1 MNMKKLVL
9 LISLVF
15 IINSVSYSQ
24 FKRPEDGNK
33 INKTTNNLILG
44 IFNPKNFSMRHSFQV
59 SMLSSRYGN
68 MSVTSYVNSMNYKVS
83 DRLNVAADIKLQY
96 APYVSSSFGSSYAKG
111 LQDDM
116 NGISLSRL
124 SVDYKVSE
132 NSFIKLE
139 YRHLDE
145 SNFYDPYNRYNP
157 YYYDSMFR

>member
-1 MNMKKLVL
+1 MKKLVF

-24 FKRPEDGNK
+24 FKRPDEGNK

-83 DRLNVAADIKLQY
+83 DRINVAADIKLQY
-96 APYVSSSFGSSYAKG
+96 APYVSSSFGTSYAKG
-111 LQDDM
+111 LQDDL

-124 SVDYKVSE
+124 SVDYQVSE

-145 SNFYDPYNRYNP
+145 SSFYDPYNRYYP
-157 YYYDSMFR
+157 YYYDRMFR

>member
-1 MNMKKLVL
+1 MKKLVL
-9 LISLVF
+9 LIALVF
-15 IINSVSYSQ
+15 IFNSVTYSQ

-68 MSVTSYVNSMNYKVS
+68 MSVTSYVNSMNYKVT

-96 APYVSSSFGSSYAKG
+96 APYVSSSFGSTYAKG
-111 LQDDM
+111 LQDNL

-124 SVDYKVSE
+124 SVDYKVSD
-132 NSFIKLE
+132 NAFIKLE

-145 SNFYDPYNRYNP
+145 SSFYDPYNPYNP
-157 YYYDSMFR
+157 YYYDRMYR

>member
-1 MNMKKLVL
+1 MKKLVF

-83 DRLNVAADIKLQY
+83 DRINVAADIKLQY
-96 APYVSSSFGSSYAKG
+96 APYVSSSFGTSYAKG
-111 LQDDM
+111 LQDDL

-124 SVDYKVSE
+124 SVDYQVSE

-145 SNFYDPYNRYNP
+145 SSFYDPYNRYNP
-157 YYYDSMFR
+157 YYYDRMFR

>member
-1 MNMKKLVL
+1 MKKLVL
-9 LISLVF
+9 LIALVF

-83 DRLNVAADIKLQY
+83 DRINVAADIKLQY

-111 LQDDM
+111 LQDDL

-124 SVDYKVSE
+124 SVDYQVSE
-132 NSFIKLE
+132 NAFIKLE

-145 SNFYDPYNRYNP
+145 SSFYDPYNRYNP
-157 YYYDSMFR
+157 YYYDRMFR

>member
-1 MNMKKLVL
+1 MKKLVL
-9 LISLVF
+9 LIALVF

-83 DRLNVAADIKLQY
+83 DRINVAADIKLQY
-96 APYVSSSFGSSYAKG
+96 APYVSSSFGTSYAKG
-111 LQDDM
+111 LQDDL

-124 SVDYKVSE
+124 SVDYQVSE

-145 SNFYDPYNRYNP
+145 SSFYDPYNRYNP
-157 YYYDSMFR
+157 YYYDRMFR

>member
-1 MNMKKLVL
+1 MKKLVF

-24 FKRPEDGNK
+24 FKRPDEGNK

-83 DRLNVAADIKLQY
+83 DRINVAADIKLQY
-96 APYVSSSFGSSYAKG
+96 APYVSSSFGTSYAKG
-111 LQDDM
+111 LQDDL

-124 SVDYKVSE
+124 SVDYQVSE

-145 SNFYDPYNRYNP
+145 SSFYDPYNRYNP
-157 YYYDSMFR
+157 YYYDRMFR

>member
-1 MNMKKLVL
+1 MKKLVL
-9 LISLVF
+9 LIALIF

-83 DRLNVAADIKLQY
+83 DRINVAADIKLQY

-111 LQDDM
+111 LQDDL

-124 SVDYKVSE
+124 SVDYQVSE
-132 NSFIKLE
+132 NAFIKLE

-145 SNFYDPYNRYNP
+145 SSFYDPYNRYNP
-157 YYYDSMFR
+157 YYYDRMFR